1 MERRFFK
8 ELDRI
13 NVELIKMGGFCEE
26 GLRHVEKILFDDELD
41 EIADLKSIE
50 KKVDRLETDIE
61 NSCQRLILLEQ
72 PVAQDLRQIY
82 GTIKI
87 INDLERI
94 SDQTLSIGFLA
105 DGVENL
111 LPEFKQLFNKIR
123 EMVTLSIDG
132 YTKASEQLAQKTIAQ
147 DQQVNELFAIIKE
160 KLAQSIPD
168 NLESSLNQLMIA
180 KYMEGIGDHAK
191 NVANVTLQQLINPN
205 A

>member
-1 MERRFFK
+1 
-8 ELDRI
+8 
-13 NVELIKMGGFCEE
+13 MGGFCEE

-50 KKVDRLETDIE
+50 KKVDWLETDIE